1 MSDSAEAD
9 GLKSPS
15 PRVGRLPHGWGQL
28 SWGRILL
35 LCAVGAVLVGA
46 YVYLFVPRR
55 YAAVTSI
62 LLNEQP
68 DVATSLSLLAGSSGG
83 TSGGNVLGVLGLGGG
98 GNQARRLEEA
108 LRSRR
113 LREQL
118 LEKYGLRERLGLR
131 SEDKALRW
139 MAKVTKVQDMGGG
152 VPGVGGSV
160 GLRITVTLPSSGRV
174 REWLGKPS
182 PLSTRQAQ
190 ELCAQLA
197 NDYVALLDQYITES
211 SVGTAREDRIFI
223 EKRKQEV
230 QARLTRTE
238 DQLQALQA
246 KYQVVDPDLEAQ
258 RLLAMSKEAQQNY
271 AAAGAEMEA
280 AKRSLETA
288 RRALTRQQA
297 LRISQEVTVRNP
309 VLEALADKLAQMRL
323 EWATEVAS
331 GKSAQHP
338 DMVALRAAIASAE
351 SQEAAVAR
359 EVRASLTSAAN
370 PTYDDT
376 MGKVVDLEVDLAAAR
391 ARRAKYE
398 ALVSRLEAEVNNLP
412 PVARRYA
419 HLVRQ
424 RDMEADLVAVLAKRL
439 EMAMMQEQ
447 MQSAKRF
454 QVLDVAVPPV
464 DKVGPSAVYSAAG
477 AFLLLVS
484 LFGIAWAYNRGLLAL
499 EQ

>member
-9 GLKSPS
+9 GLQGSIR
-15 PRVGRLPHGWGQL
+15 RVGRLPRWWGQL
-28 SWGRILL
+28 SWRRVLL
-35 LCAVGAVLVGA
+35 LCTVGAVLVGA

-55 YAAVTSI
+55 YSAMTSI

-68 DVATSLSLLAGSSGG
+68 DVATSISLVAAAGGS
-83 TSGGNVLGVLGLGGG
+83 TSGSGTLGVLGLAGV
-98 GNQARRLEEA
+98 GNQTQRLQEA

-118 LEKYGLRERLGLR
+118 LDKYSLRERLGVR

-139 MAKVTKVQDMGGG
+139 ISKVTKIQDMGGG
-152 VPGVGGSV
+152 VPGVSSSV
-160 GLRITVTLPSSGRV
+160 GLRITVSLPSSGRV
-174 REWLGKPS
+174 QEWLGRPA
-182 PLSTRQAQ
+182 PFSTEQAR
-190 ELCAQLA
+190 ELCAELA
-197 NDYVALLDQYITES
+197 NEYVVLLDQYITES
-211 SVGTAREDRIFI
+211 SVGSAREDRAFI
-223 EKRKQEV
+223 ENRKREV
-230 QARLTRTE
+230 QSRLARTE

-258 RLLAMSKEAQQNY
+258 RLLAMSKDASQNY
-271 AAAGAEMEA
+271 AAASAEFEA
-280 AKRSLETA
+280 ANRSLETA

-309 VLEALADKLAQMRL
+309 VLEALADRLAQMRL
-323 EWATEVAS
+323 DWAKELAS

-338 DMVALRAAIASAE
+338 DMVALRAAISNAE

-359 EVRASLTSAAN
+359 EIRASLTSAAN
-370 PTYDDT
+370 PTYDET
-376 MGKVVDLEVDLAAAR
+376 VGKVVDLEVDLAAAR
-391 ARRAKYE
+391 ARRAKYG
-398 ALVSRLEAEVNNLP
+398 AIVSRLEAKLNSLP
-412 PVARRYA
+412 PVARTYA

-424 RDMEADLVAVLAKRL
+424 RDMEAELVAALAKRL
-439 EMAMMQEQ
+439 EMAMIQER

-464 DKVGPSAVYSAAG
+464 DKVGPSAVYGAAG
-477 AFLLLVS
+477 AFVLMVS
-484 LFGIAWAYNRGLLAL
+484 LLGIAWAYDRGLLAL